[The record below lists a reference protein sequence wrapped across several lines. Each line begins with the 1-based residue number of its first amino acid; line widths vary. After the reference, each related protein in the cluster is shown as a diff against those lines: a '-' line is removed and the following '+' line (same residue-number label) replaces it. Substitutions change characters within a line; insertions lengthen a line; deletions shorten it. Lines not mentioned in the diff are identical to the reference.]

1 MPTTDLQRRR
11 LLVGAALGGVSL
23 ALPRAVLAAATD
35 AAQALVTSIS
45 ADLTALV
52 NSGKSE
58 AQLYVEF
65 ERLLARYADMQAVA
79 AATLGPPWRM
89 ASPAEKKAYVAA
101 FQTYLSRKYGRQFND
116 FRDAQ
121 IRVTGARDG
130 GKAGVLVNTEVV
142 RPGRE
147 TIAVDWQISD
157 RSGATKAV
165 NLIIEGVS
173 MLANERAEVGA
184 MYDAGGGTIDGLIA
198 KMQART

>member
-121 IRVTGARDG
+121 IQVTGARDG